1 VISYDTFRPTII
13 QSSVFII
20 DAAFKTA
27 RALMFLM
34 DHAEELGQVVFSSDF
49 TADFPPEV
57 PRLLIQSKDSRKKVQ
72 AGPGRVDVFVESNG
86 AGENLDI
93 AGSLAWSRE
102 LLCAYLERAN
112 ARVFRLAC
120 VLTRRANA
128 VNPARLAAT
137 HFCQPSFVER
147 SGAIDDIDDFEVR
160 FRKRF
165 ALTAGVIVNNW
176 LRCSAG
182 PSLHPTLKE
191 PHALEAISIEQDIN
205 TIIEYS
211 EARSFGLEEV
221 DQFFALVPPHFDG
234 TRRDVFPGVQ
244 R

>member
-1 VISYDTFRPTII
+1 VISYETFRPTVI
-13 QSSVFII
+13 QSSVFIV

-34 DHAEELGQVVFSSDF
+34 EHAEELGQLVFSSDF

-57 PRLLIQSKDSRKKVQ
+57 PRLLIQSRDSRKKVQ
-72 AGPGRVDVFVESNG
+72 AGPGRVDVFVESNT
-86 AGENLDI
+86 ANEDFDI
-93 AGSLAWSRE
+93 AGSLAWSKD
-102 LLCAYLERAN
+102 LLCAYVEHAN

-120 VLTRRANA
+120 VLTRRAHA

-147 SGAIDDIDDFEVR
+147 SGAIDDFEVR

-191 PHALEAISIEQDIN
+191 PQALEAITIEQDIN

-211 EARSFGLEEV
+211 ETRSFELAEV

-234 TRRDVFPGVQ
+234 TLRDVFPGVQ
-244 R
+244 P